1 MSAAGEDIKFA
12 ADAIWK
18 ILIAS
23 VILGAG
29 LPILFATGV
38 RSLAWGT
45 AGAEV
50 GDVAQPRRSNPIGIA
65 LAVVL
70 FAVVAYVI
78 YAGLIYV
85 IATGQGSSYDIGF
98 HHLIPVVEKVS

>member
-23 VILGAG
+23 VTLGAG
-29 LPILFATGV
+29 LPILFATGI

-50 GDVAQPRRSNPIGIA
+50 SDATQPRRSNPLGIA
-65 LAVVL
+65 LAVIAFV
-70 FAVVAYVI
+70 VVAYVI

-85 IATGQGSSYDIGF
+85 IATGQGSTYDIGF
-98 HHLIPVVEKVS
+98 RHLIPVVEKVK